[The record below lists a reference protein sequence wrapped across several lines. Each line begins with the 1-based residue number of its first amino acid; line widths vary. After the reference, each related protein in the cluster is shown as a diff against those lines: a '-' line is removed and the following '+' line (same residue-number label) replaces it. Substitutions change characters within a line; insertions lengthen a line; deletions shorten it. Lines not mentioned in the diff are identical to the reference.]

1 MQFHEAWKKL
11 IDWLEDA
18 ENHLDSELEISN
30 DPDKIKLQLSKHKV
44 NSAKAGLVLG
54 TGWKGLCWEGE
65 QEDISS
71 AVPTRAVEIWES
83 SEPGPGFLKQFC
95 FPSIFPGV
103 PEDSGWEA
111 ACLRHHHQDRQSP
124 QRKSLAAR

>member
-44 NSAKAGLVLG
+44 NSAKAGPVLG
-54 TGWKGLCWEGE
+54 TGWKGLC
-65 QEDISS
+65 
-71 AVPTRAVEIWES
+71 
-83 SEPGPGFLKQFC
+83 
-95 FPSIFPGV
+95 
-103 PEDSGWEA
+103 
-111 ACLRHHHQDRQSP
+111 
-124 QRKSLAAR
+124 